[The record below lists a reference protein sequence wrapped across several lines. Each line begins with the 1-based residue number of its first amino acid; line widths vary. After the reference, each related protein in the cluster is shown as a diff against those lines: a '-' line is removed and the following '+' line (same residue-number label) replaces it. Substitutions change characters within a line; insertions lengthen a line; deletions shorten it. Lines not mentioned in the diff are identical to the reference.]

1 MEVTPAQVLRLAIES
16 GAMDKKQVAGFEM
29 VRYVAPETN
38 CLTMDQVKKIADNL
52 YSGKYNGV
60 RRLVAAY
67 FLVECYGGIRFSDW
81 PKFKIE
87 KLVDNEHFKVNT
99 TKKGT
104 PVYLDL
110 SVFVSLAKV
119 IRYIKSHGMA
129 FNLSEKTANDEL
141 KVIGAGIGLDFELT
155 THDGRR
161 TFATLLGELGM
172 TTRFI
177 ADAMGVT
184 ERTAIGY
191 IKHTV
196 RSMRNEME
204 DLRRRGGM

>member
-1 MEVTPAQVLRLAIES
+1 M
-16 GAMDKKQVAGFEM
+16 
-29 VRYVAPETN
+29 
-38 CLTMDQVKKIADNL
+38 
-52 YSGKYNGV
+52 
-60 RRLVAAY
+60 
-67 FLVECYGGIRFSDW
+67 
-81 PKFKIE
+81 
-87 KLVDNEHFKVNT
+87 
-99 TKKGT
+99 
-104 PVYLDL
+104 
-110 SVFVSLAKV
+110 
-119 IRYIKSHGMA
+119 
-129 FNLSEKTANDEL
+129 
-141 KVIGAGIGLDFELT
+141 DFELT